1 MTYSISFPNLG
12 LSFSHVGKSVSVF
25 GFEIAFYGMVI
36 AAAMISGIFLVMW
49 AAKKTGQDPDCYF
62 DLAMIAIVVSLIC
75 ARVYYV
81 VFSWDYYQDHLWE
94 ILNFRGGGLAIYG
107 GVIGGVLT
115 CIVYGKIK
123 KVSYIRLMDTAC
135 LGLILGQ
142 AIGRWGNFFNREAF
156 GDYTDGLL
164 AMRLPLDAVRIGE
177 VTEKMMSHS
186 VTEEGITY
194 IQVHPTFLYESL
206 WNLGVLAVL
215 LILTL
220 KGISKFQGEI
230 FLFYLM
236 LYGLGRLWIEGLRTD
251 QLLIPGTR
259 LPVSQVL
266 SGALVLAALIL
277 MIRNIYTRRE
287 ASPRRR

>member
-1 MTYSISFPNLG
+1 MSPIIFTVGSFEVRWYSVL
-12 LSFSHVGKSVSVF
+12 
-25 GFEIAFYGMVI
+25 
-36 AAAMISGIFLVMW
+36 
-49 AAKKTGQDPDCYF
+49 
-62 DLAMIAIVVSLIC
+62 IAISVLISYSMIIREGERLNIKKEFTFNMLFWTLIFGIIG
-75 ARVYYV
+75 ARLYYV
-81 VFSWDYYQDHLWE
+81 LFNLSYYSHNVAE
-94 ILNFRGGGLAIYG
+94 IFKIWNGGLAITG
-107 GVIGGVLT
+107 GTI
-115 CIVYGKIK
+115 
-123 KVSYIRLMDTAC
+123 A
-135 LGLILGQ
+135 GLITILLYCKKYKVNSLKVLDIIVVALLLSQ